1 MAPSTPPP
9 LSFSL
14 MYDSSWVVVAEGLHA
29 LQVSDFNLSR
39 VMEASS
45 MVSSIAATNPRYAL

>member
-45 MVSSIAATNPRYAL
+45 MVSSAWHC